1 MDFFPS
7 PLANKPRY
15 VAGWGPSGLSSHF
28 LPCTCLSAMET
39 TAKKKKKRERMI
51 SPRRKQIPRL
61 LGGEFEFAIADSA
74 RGGTSAEVHPPFDLI
89 PTSRTEFSG
98 LAVLHFAIFFWHTRH
113 LWRH

>member
-1 MDFFPS
+1 MDFFP
-7 PLANKPRY
+7 PLSRISLVMLRVGVRPVR
-15 VAGWGPSGLSSHF
+15 SHF

-89 PTSRTEFSG
+89 PTSRTELSG
-98 LAVLHFAIFFWHTRH
+98 LAVLHFAIFF
-113 LWRH
+113 